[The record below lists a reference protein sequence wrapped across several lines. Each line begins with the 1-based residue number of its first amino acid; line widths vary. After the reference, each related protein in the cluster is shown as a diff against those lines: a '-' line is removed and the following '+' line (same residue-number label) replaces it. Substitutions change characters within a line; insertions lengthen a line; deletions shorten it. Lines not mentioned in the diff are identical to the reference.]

1 MNFIIDLLLEAALLF
16 ILAAILP
23 GITIKNYVTALF
35 VALVIGILN
44 ATVGL
49 LIRLPLDILTLGL
62 LTFIV
67 RLFVTGIMIKIAGN
81 LFKGFQVK
89 GWTSAFILAICLAI
103 GGMIFQNIGL

>member
-23 GITIKNYVTALF
+23 GIKVKNYMTAVF
-35 VALVIGILN
+35 VALVIALLN

-81 LFKGFQVK
+81 LFKGFLVK
-89 GWTSAFILAICLAI
+89 GWSSAFVLALCLAI
-103 GGMIFQNIGL
+103 GGILFQNIRL

>member
-67 RLFVTGIMIKIAGN
+67 R
-81 LFKGFQVK
+81 
-89 GWTSAFILAICLAI
+89 FISVAL
-103 GGMIFQNIGL
+103 